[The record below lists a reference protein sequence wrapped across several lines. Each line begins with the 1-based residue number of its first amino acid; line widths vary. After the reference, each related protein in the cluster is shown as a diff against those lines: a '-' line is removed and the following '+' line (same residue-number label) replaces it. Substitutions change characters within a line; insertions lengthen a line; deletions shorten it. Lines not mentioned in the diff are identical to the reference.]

1 MRCAACG
8 DPAPEYVQ
16 AICPNGAR
24 GSGVGC
30 CKKCCVCDR
39 ALGRLTHWLSDMEQD
54 ENAYF
59 WEREECDCADHE
71 SDDD

>member
-1 MRCAACG
+1 
-8 DPAPEYVQ
+8 
-16 AICPNGAR
+16 
-24 GSGVGC
+24 
-30 CKKCCVCDR
+30 VCDR